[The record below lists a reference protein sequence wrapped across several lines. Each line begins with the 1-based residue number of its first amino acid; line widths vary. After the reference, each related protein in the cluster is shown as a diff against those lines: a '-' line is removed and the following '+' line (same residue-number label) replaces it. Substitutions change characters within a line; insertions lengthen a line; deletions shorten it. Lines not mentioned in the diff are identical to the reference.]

1 MSKNELRQKK
11 KKGRSVQDLM
21 GIKTFT
27 RYGLKTNKGELLLFL
42 VSPTNI
48 SVMSRAAIEAKI
60 NNLYLLISAHPEL
73 EIVCSD
79 SAECFDA
86 NKAYLKKRY
95 GQEKNAV
102 VKGLI
107 EKDVEFLD
115 EAQIEMSTARQFLFV
130 IRCRHLKDEQILHIR
145 NEVEKTMSNDGFEV
159 QRMSKEDIKRFL
171 ALYFDASMNGE
182 QIPDVDGGQYINEK
196 TAIKKD

>member
-1 MSKNELRQKK
+1 MHLWKDSEKQQL
-11 KKGRSVQDLM
+11 
-21 GIKTFT
+21 
-27 RYGLKTNKGELLLFL
+27 
-42 VSPTNI
+42 
-48 SVMSRAAIEAKI
+48 IEAKI
-60 NNLYLLISAHPEL
+60 YNLYLLLSTHPEL

-86 NKAYLKKRY
+86 NKAYLKKRFE
-95 GQEKNAV
+95 QEKNEV

-107 EKDVEFLD
+107 EKDIEFLD
-115 EAQIEMSTARQFLFV
+115 EAQIEMSSARQFLFV
-130 IRCRHLKDEQILHIR
+130 VRCRHMKDEQILHIR

-159 QRMSKEDIKRFL
+159 QRMNKEDIKRFL

-196 TAIKKD
+196 TAIKKDQPHHSMLSVVGAYFMFGIYGLEGSLCQAVGYF

>member
-1 MSKNELRQKK
+1 MSNNELRQKK

-21 GIKTFT
+21 GIKSFT
-27 RYGLKTNKGELLLFL
+27 RYGLKTTKGELLFFL

-60 NNLYLLISAHPEL
+60 YNLYLLLSTHPEL
-73 EIVCSD
+73 EIICSD

-86 NKAYLKKRY
+86 NKAYLKKRFE
-95 GQEKNAV
+95 QEKNEV
-102 VKGLI
+102 VRGLI
-107 EKDVEFLD
+107 EKDIEFLD
-115 EAQIEMSTARQFLFV
+115 EAQIEMSSARQFLFAV
-130 IRCRHLKDEQILHIR
+130 RCRHTKDEQILHIR

-171 ALYFDASMNGE
+171 ALYFNASMNGE

>member
-1 MSKNELRQKK
+1 MSNNELRQKK

-27 RYGLKTNKGELLLFL
+27 RYGIKTNKGELLLFL

-48 SVMSRAAIEAKI
+48 SVMSRSAIEGKI
-60 NNLYLLISAHPEL
+60 HNLYLLISTHPDL

-95 GQEKNAV
+95 EQEKNTV

-107 EKDVEFLD
+107 EKDIEFLD

-130 IRCRHLKDEQILHIR
+130 IRCRHMKDEQILQIR
-145 NEVEKTMSNDGFEV
+145 NEVEKAMSNDGFEV

-182 QIPDVDGGQYINEK
+182 QLPDVDGGQYINEK
-196 TAIKKD
+196 TTTAKK

>member
-1 MSKNELRQKK
+1 MSNNELRQKK

-27 RYGLKTNKGELLLFL
+27 RYGIKTNKGELLLFL

-48 SVMSRAAIEAKI
+48 SVMSRSAIEGKI
-60 NNLYLLISAHPEL
+60 HNLYLLISTHPDL

-95 GQEKNAV
+95 EQEKNTV

-107 EKDVEFLD
+107 EKDIEFLD

-130 IRCRHLKDEQILHIR
+130 IRCRHMKDEQILRIR
-145 NEVEKTMSNDGFEV
+145 NEVEKAMSNDGFEV

-182 QIPDVDGGQYINEK
+182 QLPDVDGGQYINEK
-196 TAIKKD
+196 TTTAKK

>member
-1 MSKNELRQKK
+1 MSNNELRQKK

-27 RYGLKTNKGELLLFL
+27 RYGIKTNKGELLLFL

-48 SVMSRAAIEAKI
+48 SVMSRSAIEGKI
-60 NNLYLLISAHPEL
+60 HNLYLLISTHPDL

-95 GQEKNAV
+95 EQERNTV

-107 EKDVEFLD
+107 EKDIEFLD

-130 IRCRHLKDEQILHIR
+130 IRCRHMKDEQILQIR
-145 NEVEKTMSNDGFEV
+145 NEVEKAMSNDGFEV

-182 QIPDVDGGQYINEK
+182 QLPDVDGGQYINEK
-196 TAIKKD
+196 TTTAKK